1 MWAGSH
7 KLATPGLL
15 VWKPDVLAKLS
26 SAAWQLPAFHD
37 QSTVLTLLPT
47 RMECPFCRSI
57 TSSVIEKRILSAC
70 WHGEP
75 VRHGQRATLIALQR
89 NFLCQH
95 DVACDEMT
103 LGRKAPTSKR
113 TAGAVELVNVHRGAV
128 TNPVS
133 LSAVAAGDL
142 KIALGVILRDLLR
155 R

>member
-1 MWAGSH
+1 MAAPKENHGLESLPLVSFWESLRFKSAG
-7 KLATPGLL
+7 
-15 VWKPDVLAKLS
+15 
-26 SAAWQLPAFHD
+26 
-37 QSTVLTLLPT
+37 T
-47 RMECPFCRSI
+47 RF
-57 TSSVIEKRILSAC
+57 SSVIEKRILSAC

-89 NFLCQH
+89 NFLCRH